1 MSLDLLSV
9 LADREQWN
17 RFHRY
22 IKGDVLPKEISQVM
36 KDIKDFYTKHPDE
49 EDIDWERF
57 SEWFCLV
64 KHGDWKPD
72 KLEVYQRLFDRL
84 SDHEETC
91 VAEAIIE
98 KYIKQ
103 EYSALIADIALKGA
117 EGNEIDFGDII
128 STIDELN
135 VELGVASEEDDY
147 VVSTD
152 LAAIVEEME
161 ASGLKWRMSFL
172 NKSIGDLLPERFV
185 CVSARPGT
193 GKTTFLASEASFM
206 AEQLPDDRP
215 VLWINNEESGGAVF
229 LRIVQATLQTEE
241 ALIRAN
247 PVQALDDYAKKVG
260 HKDKVVVINKA
271 DATVSDIEAYCK
283 KYNPGLIIID
293 QLWKVHGFEKSSGTD
308 TARLGAIYRWGR
320 EIAKKYAPV
329 ITVHQLKTE
338 ADFVE
343 YVPLSMLY
351 LSGTIIQGEVDNMIC
366 IGANNK
372 PGQEKYRFINI
383 AKSKAVCGSEV
394 DPLLRDGKQ
403 IVEIV
408 PDKAT
413 YQEAE
418 LL

>member
-1 MSLDLLSV
+1 MSLDLLSI
-9 LADREQWN
+9 LSARDQWN
-17 RFHRY
+17 RFNKY
-22 IKGDVLPKEISQVM
+22 IRGEVLAKEISQIM
-36 KDIKDFYTKHPDE
+36 KDMKEYYSKHPE
-49 EDIDWERF
+49 EEMIDWEAF
-57 SEWFCLV
+57 SEWFCHV
-64 KHGDWKPD
+64 VHSTWKPE
-72 KLEVYQRLFDRL
+72 KLEVFQRLFERL
-84 SDHEETC
+84 AEHEETC
-91 VAEAIIE
+91 VAESIIE

-103 EYSALIADIALKGA
+103 EYAAHIADIALRGA
-117 EGNEIDFGDII
+117 EGEAIEFD
-128 STIDELN
+128 TIYSKLEEMN
-135 VELGVASEEDDY
+135 IELGTAIEQDDY
-147 VVSTD
+147 IVNTD
-152 LAAIVEEME
+152 LAAIVEDME
-161 ASGLKWRMSFL
+161 ASGLKWRMPFL

-193 GKTTFLASEASFM
+193 GKTTFLASEASYM
-206 AEQLPDDRP
+206 ATQLPNDRP

-229 LRIVQATLQTEE
+229 LRIVQAALQTEE
-241 ALIRAN
+241 ALIRAA
-247 PVQALDDYAKKVG
+247 PARALSEYATVVG
-260 HKDKVVVINKA
+260 DKDKIVVVNKA
-271 DATVSDIEAYCK
+271 DASVSDIEAYCK

-372 PGQEKYRFINI
+372 PGQESLRFINI

-403 IVEIV
+403 VVEII
-408 PDKAT
+408 PDKAM
-413 YQEAE
+413 YKEIE
-418 LL
+418 L